1 MREPTTSSPSR
12 GMGVQNC
19 PKNAERIIL
28 TTKGHLMRIPEHIGI
43 IPDGNR
49 RWATSHGISK
59 EKGYAPGLES
69 GLALFKLCQE
79 VGVKELTFYGFTKD
93 NNKRPTVQRE
103 AFTDACIIAAQK
115 LTEENASLL
124 VIGNSD
130 SPMFPDELRGYTTR
144 TTFGDGGIKIN
155 FLVNYGWEW
164 DLNQLKVA
172 DNKNENVIRNIK
184 SFDVSRIDLIIRW
197 GGRRR
202 LSGFLP
208 AQSIY
213 ADIFVVEEYWPDFEA
228 DHFYRALEW
237 YDKQDVTL
245 GG

>member
-1 MREPTTSSPSR
+1 MR
-12 GMGVQNC
+12 V
-19 PKNAERIIL
+19 
-28 TTKGHLMRIPEHIGI
+28 PEHIGI

-49 RWATSHGISK
+49 RWAALNGMSK
-59 EKGYAPGLES
+59 DKGYAAGLEPGL
-69 GLALFKLCQE
+69 AVFKLCQE
-79 VGVKELTFYGFTKD
+79 IGVKELTFYGFTKD
-93 NNKRPTVQRE
+93 NNKRPAAQRE
-103 AFTDACIIAAQK
+103 AFTEACVIAAQK

-124 VIGNSD
+124 VVGNSD
-130 SPMFPDELRGYTTR
+130 SPMFPNELSSYTTR
-144 TTFGDGGIKIN
+144 KTFGKGGIKIN

-164 DLNQLKVA
+164 DLNHLKVA
-172 DNKNENVIRNIK
+172 ENKNVNVINNIK

-208 AQSIY
+208 VQSIY
-213 ADIFVVEEYWPDFEA
+213 ADIFVVNELWPDFEA
-228 DHFYRALEW
+228 NHFYQALEW

>member
-1 MREPTTSSPSR
+1 
-12 GMGVQNC
+12 
-19 PKNAERIIL
+19 
-28 TTKGHLMRIPEHIGI
+28 MRIPEHIGI

-49 RWATSHGISK
+49 RWAVSKGMSK
-59 EKGYAPGLES
+59 EEGYSTGLES

-103 AFTDACIIAAQK
+103 AFTEACIIAAQK
-115 LTEENASLL
+115 LKGENASLL

-130 SPMFPDELRGYTTR
+130 SAMFPNELLGFTTR

-164 DLNQLKVA
+164 DLNQLKAA
-172 DNKNENVIRNIK
+172 DNRDIKSENVISNIK
-184 SFDVSRIDLIIRW
+184 SSDVSRIDLIIRW
-197 GGRRR
+197 GGRSR

-228 DHFYRALEW
+228 EHFHRALEW

>member
-1 MREPTTSSPSR
+1 
-12 GMGVQNC
+12 
-19 PKNAERIIL
+19 
-28 TTKGHLMRIPEHIGI
+28 MRIPEHIGI

-49 RWATSHGISK
+49 RWAASNGISK
-59 EKGYAPGLES
+59 EKGYAVGLES

-93 NNKRPTVQRE
+93 NTKRPTVQRE
-103 AFTDACIIAAQK
+103 AFTEACIIAAQK

-130 SPMFPDELRGYTTR
+130 SPMFPNELRGYTTR

-172 DNKNENVIRNIK
+172 DNKNVNVISNIK

-208 AQSIY
+208 VQSIY